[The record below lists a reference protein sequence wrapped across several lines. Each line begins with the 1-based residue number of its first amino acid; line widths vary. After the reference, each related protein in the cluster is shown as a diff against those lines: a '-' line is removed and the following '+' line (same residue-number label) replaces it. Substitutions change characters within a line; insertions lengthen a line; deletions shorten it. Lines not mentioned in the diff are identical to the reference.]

1 LLNISGKIDNDTVK
15 LLGVVDQVAKDMGTP
30 YLIVGATARD
40 LVMHYGYG
48 APVRRATGDLD
59 FAIQLADWD
68 AYTHIADSL
77 VELDFEKG
85 IEQQRFYSPTGVPVD
100 IVPFGD
106 IADEASDIKWPPP
119 GETVMNVT
127 GFEEA
132 HACAIQVTVR
142 VNPILSV
149 PVAAPQGLVLL
160 KLIAWND
167 RTCDLRPKD
176 AQDIAYLLATYQ
188 DVPQILERAYDIEGL
203 MDSYDWDMDL
213 ATAHLLGLDSAGEA
227 KLKTKGQVI
236 GILDKNL
243 TGRTSNHL
251 VEEMCSRGDDDY
263 PDKLSRLEAFSNG
276 FRA

>member
-1 LLNISGKIDNDTVK
+1 LLNLSGKIDHDTVEV
-15 LLGVVDQVAKDMGTP
+15 LGVVDQLTKDMGMS
-30 YLIVGATARD
+30 YLVVGATARD
-40 LVMHYGYG
+40 LVMHFGYG

-68 AYTHIADSL
+68 TYTHIADCL
-77 VELDFEKG
+77 VELGFEKG
-85 IEQQRFYSPTGVPVD
+85 KEAQRFYSPAGVPVD

-106 IADEASDIKWPPP
+106 IADAASNIKWPPP
-119 GETVMNVT
+119 GETVMDVT

-132 HACAIQVTVR
+132 HACAMQVTVR
-142 VNPILSV
+142 EDPILSV
-149 PVAAPQGLVLL
+149 PVASPQGLVLL

-167 RTCDLRPKD
+167 RTRDLRPKD

-188 DVPQILERAYDIEGL
+188 DVPQVLERVFDIEGL
-203 MDSYDWDMDL
+203 MDSYDRDIDL

-227 KLKTKGQVI
+227 KPKTKGQVI
-236 GILDKNL
+236 AILDKNI
-243 TGRTSNHL
+243 TGRTPNHL